1 MIGLLRGTVLD
12 RTPRGEVVIDVN
24 GVGYR
29 VLVAARTMAALGT
42 LGSEVVLHTHLH
54 VREDALAL
62 FGFATADERNCFEAL
77 IGARGVG
84 PALAL
89 AILSV
94 HAPRDLAR
102 VLAEG
107 DVDGLMLVPGVGR
120 KTATRLLLEL
130 KARFDL
136 PDLDLAGVGVGDG
149 AGAAGL
155 GATATPVR
163 ADLRSALAGLGYSPD
178 EIGGALRE
186 LPADGDVED
195 LLRAA
200 LKLLAAAR

>member
-29 VLVAARTMAALGT
+29 VLVAARTMATLGT
-42 LGSEVVLHTHLH
+42 LGTEVVLHTHLH
-54 VREDALAL
+54 VREDALTL
-62 FGFATADERNCFEAL
+62 FGFATADERDSFEAL

-84 PALAL
+84 PALGL

-94 HAPRDLAR
+94 HTPRDLAR

-107 DVDGLMLVPGVGR
+107 DVDGLCLVPGVGR
-120 KTATRLLLEL
+120 KTAARLLLEL

-136 PDLDLAGVGVGDG
+136 PDLDLSAGVSS
-149 AGAAGL
+149 
-155 GATATPVR
+155 ATTTPVR
-163 ADLRSALAGLGYSPD
+163 ADLRAALAGLGYGPD
-178 EIGGALRE
+178 EVSEVLRE
-186 LPADGDVED
+186 LPAEGDVED

>member
-1 MIGLLRGTVLD
+1 VPVIGLLRGIVLD
-12 RTPRGEVVIDVN
+12 RTPKGEVVIDVN

-29 VLVAARTMAALGT
+29 VLVAPRTMAALGT
-42 LGSEVVLHTHLH
+42 LGREVVLHTHLH

-62 FGFATADERNCFEAL
+62 FGFDTSEERNCFEAL

-89 AILSV
+89 AIMGV
-94 HAPRDLAR
+94 HGPRELAR

-107 DVDGLMLVPGVGR
+107 DIDGLMLVPGVGR

-130 KARFDL
+130 KARFDV
-136 PDLDLAGVGVGDG
+136 PDDNLAAADG
-149 AGAAGL
+149 TPG
-155 GATATPVR
+155 TASPVR
-163 ADLRSALAGLGYSPD
+163 ADLRAALTGLGYGPD
-178 EIGGALRE
+178 EIGEVLRE

-200 LKLLAAAR
+200 LKMLSAAR

>member
-1 MIGLLRGTVLD
+1 MIGMLRGTVLD
-12 RTPRGEVVIDVN
+12 RTPKGDVVIDVN

-29 VLVAARTMAALGT
+29 VLVAPRTMASLGT

-54 VREDALAL
+54 VREDALTL
-62 FGFATADERNCFEAL
+62 FGFATADERNCFEA
-77 IGARGVG
+77 IIAARGVG

-94 HAPRDLAR
+94 HGPRELAR
-102 VLAEG
+102 VLTEG

-136 PDLDLAGVGVGDG
+136 PDLDLPGDGPSGVNG
-149 AGAAGL
+149 AGAS
-155 GATATPVR
+155 PVR
-163 ADLRSALAGLGYSPD
+163 SDLRSALAGLGYGPD
-178 EIGGALRE
+178 EIGEVLRE
-186 LPADGDVED
+186 LPADGDVEE

-200 LKLLAAAR
+200 LKLPAAAR